1 MNALQRWWHR
11 LFGPQ
16 EEHTASLRRVRGQ
29 EVPDTGR
36 SSVEGTLGDRL
47 SASLAF
53 WGGVSPV
60 IDFEMLK
67 LLKHLWIFNPDLS
80 QYVANIVSLANTG
93 HTITVDASSKRR
105 SEQAVARLNEAASRI
120 YRIGAGVDGLIN
132 AYLAQ
137 IAWSGAVSSED
148 VVNFG
153 ARRVERVALVP
164 VEQIRFRYID
174 GEYVPHQQPGV
185 GAGLLRSPLGL
196 IPLSPVTYRY
206 YALTT
211 VENSPYAKPP
221 ASAAVAA
228 ITGPQTDMLDNIGFI
243 ARKLGLLG
251 LVSISVVKPEMDDD
265 ETPQQYRA
273 RAQSYLAE
281 VGAAAS
287 KLSKNGLVVTFDD
300 QKVEHDS
307 VTSDARGAYEVFRMN
322 EEQVF
327 SGMAT
332 IPAFHGRT
340 DSSTETYAD
349 VVYNLLLAQKNNI
362 QRLAKRRHESTCRLD
377 LMLEGLQ
384 VDGVS
389 LKFNRDMARNPKQ
402 QAEADKINEERA
414 ILKAE
419 KGVISPDDAA
429 QEMGYDSCYDPEL
442 LVSNREA
449 AEKLQGM
456 SAGGRANREGSLTVR
471 FDRASQS
478 YRYAPEV
485 IHLNGD
491 SAAGARSAPA
501 AS

>member
-1 MNALQRWWHR
+1 MNLFQSLWRR
-11 LFGPQ
+11 LRPN
-16 EEHTASLRRVRGQ
+16 SLRRVRGV
-29 EVPDTGR
+29 ELPDTGR
-36 SSVEGTLGDRL
+36 SSVEGKLTDRL

-60 IDFEMLK
+60 IDFEMLA
-67 LLKHLWIFNPDLS
+67 LLKHLWVFNPDLS
-80 QYVANIVSLANTG
+80 QYVANVVSLANTG

-105 SEQAVARLNEAASRI
+105 SEQAVARLNEAAARI

-137 IAWSGAVSSED
+137 VAWSGALSSED

-164 VEQIRFRYID
+164 VEQIRFKYID

-185 GAGLLRSPLGL
+185 GAGLVRSPLGL

-206 YALTT
+206 YAWQT

-221 ASAAVAA
+221 ATAAVAA
-228 ITGPQTDMLDNIGFI
+228 ITGPQTDMLDNIKFI

-251 LVSISVVKPEMDDD
+251 LVSISVVRPEQGED
-265 ETPQQYRA
+265 ESDEQYRA
-273 RAQSYLAE
+273 RAQRYLSE

-349 VVYNLLLAQKNNI
+349 VVYNLLLAQKNNF
-362 QRLAKRRHESTCRLD
+362 QRLAKRRQESTYRLD
-377 LMLEGLQ
+377 LRLEGLQ
-384 VDGVS
+384 VEGVS
-389 LKFNRDMARNPKQ
+389 MKFNRDMARDPKQ
-402 QAEADKINEERA
+402 QAEADEINERRA
-414 ILKAE
+414 ITKAE
-419 KGVISPDDAA
+419 KGIISPDEAA
-429 QEMGYDSCYDPEL
+429 QEMGYDSAFDAGL
-442 LVSNREA
+442 MMADKEA
-449 AEKLQGM
+449 ARKLRN
-456 SAGGRANREGSLTVR
+456 AARREGFVGEAETITLR
-471 FDRASQS
+471 FDRDSQS
-478 YRYAPEV
+478 YRYVP
-485 IHLNGD
+485 D
-491 SAAGARSAPA
+491 SYTLSVGAAT
-501 AS
+501 